1 MRRVYYLGVFVPLAL
16 ALDLADAPAPVV
28 FFTSA
33 LGVVPAAALM
43 SDATEQLAERSGP
56 GVAGLLNVTFGNT
69 PELIIAVFAL
79 ADGLQEVV
87 KASLVGSVIGNSLLV
102 LGAAMLA
109 GGWRRTRQT
118 FGRTAAQTQ
127 TGMLV
132 VTVAALALP
141 AVFRLVHGGSLPA
154 VSGRRTSFGHD
165 LEQLSLG
172 VALVLIATYVAGLVF
187 SLRTH
192 RDLFN
197 PEHDADDAERP
208 GWSVRRS
215 VLTLVGAAAIIA
227 LASNTLVGS
236 IEHASRDIGLTQFF
250 IGVFVVAIVGNAAE
264 HYVAVVAATKDKMDL
279 AVNIAIG
286 SSAQIGLFV
295 APVLVLLSFVLGP
308 TPMALV
314 FNGYELAALLLTALI
329 TVALTSDGESTWFEG
344 VQLIAV
350 YVLLGLVFY
359 FA

>member
-16 ALDLADAPAPVV
+16 ALELADTSAPVV
-28 FFTSA
+28 FFVSA
-33 LGVVPAAALM
+33 LGVVAAAALM

-118 FGRTAAQTQ
+118 FSRTAAQTQ
-127 TGMLV
+127 SGMLL

-141 AVFRLVHGGSLPA
+141 AVFQLVHGGGLPA
-154 VSGRRTSFGHD
+154 VTARRMSFGHD
-165 LEQLSLG
+165 LEHLSVG
-172 VALVLIATYVAGLVF
+172 VALILIATYIAGLFF

-192 RDLFN
+192 RDLFK
-197 PEHDADDAERP
+197 PEGDDLAP
-208 GWSVRRS
+208 SAWSVRRS
-215 VLTLVGAAAIIA
+215 VLTLVGAAALVA
-227 LASNTLVGS
+227 LASNSLVGS
-236 IEHASRDIGLTQFF
+236 VEQASHDVGLSQFF
-250 IGVFVVAIVGNAAE
+250 IGVFVIAIVGNAAE
-264 HYVAVVAATKDKMDL
+264 HWVAVVAAMKDKMDL
-279 AVNIAIG
+279 SVNIAIG

-295 APVLVLLSFVLGP
+295 APVLVLLSFVVGP
-308 TPMALV
+308 APMALV
-314 FNGYELAALLLTALI
+314 FNGYEIAALLLTALI
-329 TVALTSDGESTWFEG
+329 TVTLTSDGESTWFEG

>member
-16 ALDLADAPAPVV
+16 ALELGDASATVV
-28 FFTSA
+28 FFIAA
-33 LGVVPAAALM
+33 LGVIPAAALM

-56 GVAGLLNVTFGNT
+56 GIAGLINVTFGNT

-87 KASLVGSVIGNSLLV
+87 KASLVGSIIGNSLLV

-118 FGRTAAQTQ
+118 FSRTAAQTQ
-127 TGMLV
+127 AGMLL
-132 VTVAALALP
+132 VTVIALVLP
-141 AVFRLVHGGSLPA
+141 AVFRVAHGGGLPE
-154 VSGRRTSFGHD
+154 VGVLRRSFGSE
-165 LEQLSLG
+165 LEHLSLG
-172 VALVLIATYVAGLVF
+172 VALVLIATYLAGLFF

-192 RDLFN
+192 RDLFS
-197 PEHDADDAERP
+197 PREEEPRP
-208 GWSVRRS
+208 NAWTVRRS
-215 VLTLVGAAAIIA
+215 IVVLIGAAGLVAV
-227 LASNTLVGS
+227 ASNTLVGS
-236 IEHASRDIGLTQFF
+236 IEQASHDIGLSQFF

-264 HYVAVVAATKDKMDL
+264 HWVAVAAARRDKMDL
-279 AVNIAIG
+279 SLNIAIG

-295 APVLVLLSFVLGP
+295 APVLVLLSFVVGP
-308 TPMALV
+308 APMALV
-314 FNGYELAALLLTALI
+314 FNGYEIAALLLTALI

>member
-1 MRRVYYLGVFVPLAL
+1 MRRIYYLGVFVPLAL
-16 ALDLADAPAPVV
+16 VLELADASAPVV

-43 SDATEQLAERSGP
+43 SEATEQLADRSGP
-56 GVAGLLNVTFGNT
+56 GVAGLLNVTLGNT

-79 ADGLQEVV
+79 TDGLQEVV
-87 KASLVGSVIGNSLLV
+87 KATLVGSVIGNSLLV
-102 LGAAMLA
+102 LGVAMLA

-118 FGRTAAQTQ
+118 FSRTAAQTQ
-127 TGMLV
+127 AGMLV
-132 VTVAALALP
+132 VSVCALVLP
-141 AVFRLVHGGSLPA
+141 AVFRLVHGGGLPG
-154 VSGRRTSFGHD
+154 VSVRRASFGHD

-172 VALVLIATYVAGLVF
+172 VALVLIATYLAGLFF

-197 PEHDADDAERP
+197 PEHEDVGPP

-215 VLTLVGAAAIIA
+215 ILTLVGAAALVA
-227 LASNTLVGS
+227 VASNTLVGS
-236 IEHASRDIGLTQFF
+236 IEQASHAVGLSQFF
-250 IGVFVVAIVGNAAE
+250 VGVFVVAIVGNASE
-264 HYVAVVAATKDKMDL
+264 HYVAVVAAAKDKMDL

-308 TPMALV
+308 APMALV

-329 TVALTSDGESTWFEG
+329 TITLTSDGESTWFEG
-344 VQLIAV
+344 VQLLAV

>member
-1 MRRVYYLGVFVPLAL
+1 MRRVYYLGVFVPAAL
-16 ALDLADAPAPVV
+16 VLELADISAPVV
-28 FFTSA
+28 FFASA

-79 ADGLQEVV
+79 TEGLQEVV

-109 GGWRRTRQT
+109 GGWQRTRQT
-118 FGRTAAQTQ
+118 FNRTAAQTQ
-127 TGMLV
+127 AGMLL
-132 VTVAALALP
+132 VTVIALVLP
-141 AVFRLVHGGSLPA
+141 AVFRIVHGGGLPA
-154 VSGRRTSFGHD
+154 VGALRTSFGHE
-165 LEQLSLG
+165 LEHLSLG
-172 VALVLIATYVAGLVF
+172 VALILIATYLAGLFF

-192 RDLFN
+192 RDLFK
-197 PEHDADDAERP
+197 PEDDDPRP
-208 GWSVRRS
+208 SAWSVRRS
-215 VLTLVGAAAIIA
+215 VLTLLGAAGLVA

-236 IEHASRDIGLTQFF
+236 IEQASAEIGLSQFF

-264 HYVAVVAATKDKMDL
+264 HWVAVVAATKDKMDL

-295 APVLVLLSFVLGP
+295 APVLVLLSFVVGP
-308 TPMALV
+308 APMALV
-314 FNGYELAALLLTALI
+314 FNGYEIAALLLTALI